1 MSEPPLTTNIAEK
14 AQASHWSLMIVLYAS
29 VAFLYWVSLYLYVP
43 TLPTYIQSKSES
55 LSLVGLVLSMYGL
68 WQAIIRLP
76 LGIAADW
83 LGSRKPF
90 ILLGLALAGLG
101 AWIMG
106 NASGAGQLLA
116 GRAITGLAAGAWVPL
131 IVVFSGLFPAHQA
144 VRASTLLTLV
154 ASIARVLATG
164 VTGSLN
170 ELGGYS
176 LAFFLTAGVASLAV
190 LIVLPIPE
198 QRRQRRQP
206 SLAQI
211 GKLITRKDVLLPSL
225 LSAVSQYANW
235 AATFGFIPILARQ
248 LGASD
253 IVQST
258 LVSMSLAIVIVGNSL
273 ATAIVQR
280 TGPQRLVHASFLLLS
295 IGLAGVGLARSLTS
309 LFLSQSCIGMSLGI
323 VYPVLMGMSIER
335 VPDGERNTAMGL
347 HQALYAVGMFSG
359 PWISGWLADLLDIR
373 PMFGIT
379 ACFCLAAGLL
389 VNQRLTV
396 KD

>member
-1 MSEPPLTTNIAEK
+1 
-14 AQASHWSLMIVLYAS
+14 
-29 VAFLYWVSLYLYVP
+29 
-43 TLPTYIQSKSES
+43 
-55 LSLVGLVLSMYGL
+55 
-68 WQAIIRLP
+68 
-76 LGIAADW
+76 
-83 LGSRKPF
+83 
-90 ILLGLALAGLG
+90 
-101 AWIMG
+101 
-106 NASGAGQLLA
+106 
-116 GRAITGLAAGAWVPL
+116 
-131 IVVFSGLFPAHQA
+131 
-144 VRASTLLTLV
+144 
-154 ASIARVLATG
+154 VLATG

-176 LAFFLTAGVASLAV
+176 LAFFLAAGIASLAV
-190 LIVLPIPE
+190 LMVLPIPE

-248 LGASD
+248 LGAND
-253 IVQST
+253 TMQST
-258 LVSMSLAIVIVGNSL
+258 LVSMSIGIVIVGNSL
-273 ATAIVQR
+273 ATAIVHR
-280 TGPQRLVHASFLLLS
+280 TGARRLVHASFLLLS
-295 IGLAGVGLARSLTS
+295 IGLGGVGLAKSLTS
-309 LFLSQSCIGMSLGI
+309 LFLSQSCIGMSLGV

-347 HQALYAVGMFSG
+347 HQAVYAVGMFSG
-359 PWISGWLADLLDIR
+359 PWISGWLADLLGIR

-379 ACFCLAAGLL
+379 ACLCLAAGLV